1 MEQELNLSANQ
12 SEKTRADRLRKY
24 LARYV
29 EKWRPLPDELAQV
42 CIAVDG
48 EDEEWVAEAVTE
60 VNSSLKK
67 GVEDA
72 VEMFLKRELET
83 TDLQA
88 NLDHVD
94 ELEEKA
100 KEQGRV
106 GQAWRPTR
114 DIEHDVGAYR
124 IAEKQRYLLELQKE
138 LSSRED
144 VVDETLERA
153 RQLQDR
159 VVKMRKDAEAEMTN
173 TETVVDDMV
182 DLLVD

>member
-1 MEQELNLSANQ
+1 MVGSRNGRITSP
-12 SEKTRADRLRKY
+12 RRLIS
-24 LARYV
+24 
-29 EKWRPLPDELAQV
+29 P
-42 CIAVDG
+42 
-48 EDEEWVAEAVTE
+48 
-60 VNSSLKK
+60 SSIITPQK

-124 IAEKQRYLLELQKE
+124 YE
-138 LSSRED
+138 
-144 VVDETLERA
+144 
-153 RQLQDR
+153 
-159 VVKMRKDAEAEMTN
+159 
-173 TETVVDDMV
+173 
-182 DLLVD
+182 